1 MFICCGKGS
10 PEVVSMTWCL
20 LLQRHIVGFNIK
32 CNGNVRAKRTISW
45 STFLVNGSL
54 RHSLVSFHLER
65 VTFHWRPTNS
75 IQTATVLKVIKM
87 WTVLIK
93 WQLFNGLK
101 GLMSCSSNR
110 HTDSLSCRDGVMWLQ
125 KQKTFIHSPPWKKE
139 AIKKF
144 AQVPLS
150 DDGKHLIETYLPVIW
165 GMKRKRL

>member
-1 MFICCGKGS
+1 MA
-10 PEVVSMTWCL
+10 VSE
-20 LLQRHIVGFNIK
+20 QNEPYRGQ
-32 CNGNVRAKRTISW
+32 
-45 STFLVNGSL
+45 
-54 RHSLVSFHLER
+54 HSLWMAHSGTALCHFTSRGSHFTGGLQ
-65 VTFHWRPTNS
+65 NS

-125 KQKTFIHSPPWKKE
+125 KQKTFIHSPPPWKKE
-139 AIKKF
+139 AVKKF

-165 GMKRKRL
+165 GMKRKRLQASFCRVSSI